1 MKSKILIDVDYD
13 NQPIIK
19 IEYQNSEDVRDK
31 LVKRFLEAFGGQ
43 SAYASFYFVDAQP
56 HEGQRAMV
64 RPIPPDLLTMNTQI
78 MAQAAEHYE
87 RNYRPVKSD
96 ADYGGVHTTES
107 AVGIP
112 LEK

>member
-13 NQPIIK
+13 NQPIIR

-43 SAYASFYFVDAQP
+43 SMYASFYFVDAQP

-64 RPIPPDLLTMNTQI
+64 RPIAPDMLMSNVSI
-78 MAQAAEHYE
+78 ISEMANHYE
-87 RNYRPVKSD
+87 KYHRKATCSTVD
-96 ADYGGVHTTES
+96 EIAATQT
-107 AVGIP
+107 ATGIP
-112 LEK
+112 KEK